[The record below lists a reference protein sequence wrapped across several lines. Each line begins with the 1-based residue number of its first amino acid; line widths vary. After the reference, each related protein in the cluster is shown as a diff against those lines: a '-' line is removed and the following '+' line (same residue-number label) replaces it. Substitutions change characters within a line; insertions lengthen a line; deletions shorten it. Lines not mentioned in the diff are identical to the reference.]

1 MKVLCGY
8 TDEYNNYLLKQFT
21 QLSDYLLN
29 YSRYNV
35 ADKLKFDYYTYDKDM
50 VVFKKAVT
58 DFIESNG
65 VWVDWENNYHAHNI
79 GNNNRIPIKA
89 IESEVNY
96 KHGHGTFVQNV
107 EYTIGYLHYT
117 NNIYGGLY
125 VWLSD
130 CHDETMTAKITL
142 R

>member
-8 TDEYNNYLLKQFT
+8 TDEYNDYLLKQFT
-21 QLSDYLLN
+21 KLTEYLLN

-50 VVFKKAVT
+50 EVFKRVVR
-58 DFIESNG
+58 DFIECNG
-65 VWVDWENNYHAHNI
+65 VLVDWKNNYHEYDI

-89 IESEVNY
+89 FESEVNY
-96 KHGHGTFVQNV
+96 KYEHGIFVQNV

-117 NNIYGGLY
+117 HNIYGGLY

-130 CHDETMTAKITL
+130 CHDETMTEKITL